1 MAWTQDD
8 VDALK
13 SAIATGARDVQYS
26 DNSRVTYRSLDEMRS
41 ILGDMESEVAGA
53 TVKRA
58 RTVRVNTTKGF

>member
-13 SAIATGARDVQYS
+13 VAIATGVKDVQYS
-26 DNSRVTYRSLDEMRS
+26 DGSRMTYRSLAEMKD
-41 ILGDMESEVAGA
+41 ILGGMEAEIAGA
-53 TVKRA
+53 TAKRA